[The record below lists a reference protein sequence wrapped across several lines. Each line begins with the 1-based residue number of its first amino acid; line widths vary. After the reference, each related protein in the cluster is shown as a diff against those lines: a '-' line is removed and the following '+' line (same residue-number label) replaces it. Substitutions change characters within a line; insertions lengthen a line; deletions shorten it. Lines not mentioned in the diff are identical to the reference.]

1 MFNFGIWELL
11 IILVII
17 VLLFG
22 VKRIP
27 QLGTSLGEGI
37 KNFTKSFK
45 SEDANSE
52 KKEPLESSDN
62 SKNNTT

>member
-45 SEDANSE
+45 SEDAKE
-52 KKEPLESSDN
+52 AKKEPLDDGKDS
-62 SKNNTT
+62 

>member
-1 MFNFGIWELL
+1 MFNFSIWELL

-45 SEDANSE
+45 SEDSKSE

-62 SKNNTT
+62 SKNNAT